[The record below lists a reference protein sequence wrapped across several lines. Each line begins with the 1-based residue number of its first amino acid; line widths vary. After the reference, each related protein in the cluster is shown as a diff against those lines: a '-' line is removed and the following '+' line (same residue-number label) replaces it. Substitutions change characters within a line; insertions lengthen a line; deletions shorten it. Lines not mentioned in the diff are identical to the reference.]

1 MPITNHCL
9 KLETMAVSFIC
20 IFLFVYA
27 TMVTDAF
34 RPFQV
39 MRQRNE
45 ALGAAKAHKDEQF
58 RTIADVQKE
67 LNKHP
72 EKYAV
77 GGKKSK
83 YKRTRKRTANPK
95 QKYLYKSQRERLQI
109 DDNKE
114 TSTTKKQLNDAY
126 TLAKQWGMVPEAQ
139 HCDPQSGSPSI
150 VGKLRVSNSEAS
162 DAMCYMIEKPIGW
175 AILGSSTKSP
185 RHPKPLVESP
195 VKSQKKSADKVIR
208 IEADD
213 DIIDFS
219 ESDLLAAM
227 TPHEVNEYLAEQGGS
242 LAFTSFDS
250 SSAEVESVTPE
261 NKPSREWENALQDED
276 LCDETR
282 TNYRRIA
289 HRTKLTSQPS
299 FSYQPRPSIVCVCVY
314 SAYC

>member
-58 RTIADVQKE
+58 GTIADVQKE

-95 QKYLYKSQRERLQI
+95 QKY
-109 DDNKE
+109 
-114 TSTTKKQLNDAY
+114 
-126 TLAKQWGMVPEAQ
+126 
-139 HCDPQSGSPSI
+139 
-150 VGKLRVSNSEAS
+150 
-162 DAMCYMIEKPIGW
+162 
-175 AILGSSTKSP
+175 
-185 RHPKPLVESP
+185 
-195 VKSQKKSADKVIR
+195 
-208 IEADD
+208 
-213 DIIDFS
+213 
-219 ESDLLAAM
+219 
-227 TPHEVNEYLAEQGGS
+227 
-242 LAFTSFDS
+242 
-250 SSAEVESVTPE
+250 
-261 NKPSREWENALQDED
+261 
-276 LCDETR
+276 
-282 TNYRRIA
+282 
-289 HRTKLTSQPS
+289 
-299 FSYQPRPSIVCVCVY
+299 
-314 SAYC
+314 